1 VWNGTRRES
10 GEGGTTKGLT
20 AADLTIQTC
29 WDADRLVDFGDQTPA
44 IKVDAAQLHLIASH
58 LSLFVRCP

>member
-1 VWNGTRRES
+1 MKALEVKVGECGMGTRRAS

-29 WDADRLVDFGDQTPA
+29 WDADRLVDTGDR
-44 IKVDAAQLHLIASH
+44 S
-58 LSLFVRCP
+58 